1 MSALDLTQ
9 DLEMSS
15 EKGKK
20 GRGELTLK
28 EREDVIEYSKKNPG
42 LGSRNITSFFKCGK
56 TVKEYCRK

>member
-1 MSALDLTQ
+1 
-9 DLEMSS
+9 MSS

-28 EREDVIEYSKKNPG
+28 EREDIIEYSKKNPG

-56 TVKEYCRK
+56 TDPNPKNTAENR